1 MSKKP
6 DKRKPRPS
14 KATIKSRA
22 KRKEVA
28 DQISAQLAPILD
40 KLALGQGITFEEH
53 DYLKKFMPKNFNFK

>member
-6 DKRKPRPS
+6 NIKKPRPS
-14 KATIKSRA
+14 KATVKGRA
-22 KRKEVA
+22 KRKEVS

-40 KLALGQGITFEEH
+40 KLALGQGISFEEH